1 MPQANDIVIKNASS
15 VNKTL
20 TLISPAAGYGSLA
33 EWKLKEGA
41 IVGAF
46 PTLTLLARKTGN
58 RSQVS
63 QVKFSMPS
71 SYVDTTTSRTHIGVA
86 AQMNATFSMPDEFPE
101 SSRDDFAAYCGEIV
115 KDAII
120 QASLRDGHPAT

>member
-1 MPQANDIVIKNASS
+1 MPQANHIVIKNAS
-15 VNKTL
+15 NADKTF

-41 IVGAF
+41 IVGVF
-46 PTLTLLARKTGN
+46 PTLTLQARKTGN

-71 SYVDTTTSRTHIGVA
+71 SYVDTTTSRTHVGVS

-101 SSRDDFAAYCGEIV
+101 SSRDDFAAYCGNIV

-120 QASLRDGHPAT
+120 KASLRDGHPAT

>member
-1 MPQANDIVIKNASS
+1 MPQATNIVIKNAAA
-15 VNKTL
+15 VDKTF

-33 EWKLKEGA
+33 EWKLKQGA
-41 IVGAF
+41 VVGAF
-46 PTLTLLARKTGN
+46 PSLTLQARKTGN

-71 SYVDTTTSRTHIGVA
+71 AYVDTTTNRTHIGVA
-86 AQMNATFSMPDEFPE
+86 AQMNATFSMPDDFPE
-101 SSRDDFAAYCGEIV
+101 SERDDFAAYCGNIV
-115 KDAII
+115 KNAII